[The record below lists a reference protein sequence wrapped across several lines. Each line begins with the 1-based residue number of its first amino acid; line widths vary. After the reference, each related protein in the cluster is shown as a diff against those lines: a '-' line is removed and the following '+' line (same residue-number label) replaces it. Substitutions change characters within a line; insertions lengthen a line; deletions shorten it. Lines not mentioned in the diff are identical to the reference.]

1 MSGTPDLRVRTKQLA
16 LRVIKVVSALPP
28 GPGSLPVHL
37 LYRWLKN
44 PYPLM
49 DELRREYGETFT
61 LRWTG
66 PLDPGA
72 AHVPGERYLLEESP
86 RPDFDPA
93 EPIYDRREPTVEL
106 HGRPPGTWYY
116 RVRIESAA
124 GAGPWSARLAVEVAA
139 PARAVLEDAASYDA
153 GGQAALFRMQTAMLR
168 LCAARGDLLALL
180 DLPEHQ
186 REAEAI
192 AHTARLT
199 HELGAPGE
207 AALGF
212 GAVYHPWL
220 FTLEEAAP
228 GAPASI
234 RRAPP
239 SGAIAGI
246 VARRA
251 LARGAWVAAANVPL
265 RAVVALSPSIGR
277 EAWQPLQDAQ
287 INLIRQ
293 EPGGFLA
300 LAEDTLSADA
310 ELVPI
315 HVRRLL
321 SLLRRAALALGAT
334 YVFEPNGDAF
344 RRMVQR
350 GFEGLLG
357 RMYARGAFAGASESA
372 AFQVVAEG
380 ARSAREAEEGRF
392 TVDLR
397 VAPSAA
403 LSFLTVRLV
412 QSGDRSQVTE
422 VR

>member
-1 MSGTPDLRVRTKQLA
+1 M
-16 LRVIKVVSALPP
+16 
-28 GPGSLPVHL
+28 
-37 LYRWLKN
+37 
-44 PYPLM
+44 
-49 DELRREYGETFT
+49 
-61 LRWTG
+61 
-66 PLDPGA
+66 
-72 AHVPGERYLLEESP
+72 
-86 RPDFDPA
+86 
-93 EPIYDRREPTVEL
+93 
-106 HGRPPGTWYY
+106 
-116 RVRIESAA
+116 
-124 GAGPWSARLAVEVAA
+124 
-139 PARAVLEDAASYDA
+139 
-153 GGQAALFRMQTAMLR
+153 
-168 LCAARGDLLALL
+168 
-180 DLPEHQ
+180 
-186 REAEAI
+186 
-192 AHTARLT
+192 
-199 HELGAPGE
+199 
-207 AALGF
+207 
-212 GAVYHPWL
+212 
-220 FTLEEAAP
+220 
-228 GAPASI
+228 
-234 RRAPP
+234 
-239 SGAIAGI
+239 
-246 VARRA
+246 ARRA